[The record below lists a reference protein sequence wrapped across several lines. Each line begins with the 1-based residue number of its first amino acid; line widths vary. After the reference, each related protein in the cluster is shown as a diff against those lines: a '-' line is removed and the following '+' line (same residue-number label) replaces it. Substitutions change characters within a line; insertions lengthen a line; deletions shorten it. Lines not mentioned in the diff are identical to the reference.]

1 MGTYASGTQVS
12 SDRSVLEISKTV
24 RRYGADQFAFMEGS
38 GTAAVAFVMHNRQ
51 VRFTLTLPDR
61 AAREFTLTPTG
72 KTRTTSA
79 AADAYRASRA
89 PEVAGPR
96 PGRESQTRGRRRRH
110 HHLRPGVLRPA
121 LVLPGG
127 QTVYDHVADAVEDAY
142 RGHDGP
148 LLAITQGG
156 TR

>member
-24 RRYGADQFAFMEGS
+24 RRYGADQFAFMEGT

-79 AADAYRASRA
+79 AADAYEQAVRQKWRALA
-89 PEVAGPR
+89 LVVKAKLEAVDAGITTFDQ
-96 PGRESQTRGRRRRH
+96 EFFAQ
-110 HHLRPGVLRPA
+110 

-148 LLAITQGG
+148 LLAITQ
-156 TR
+156 RDPR